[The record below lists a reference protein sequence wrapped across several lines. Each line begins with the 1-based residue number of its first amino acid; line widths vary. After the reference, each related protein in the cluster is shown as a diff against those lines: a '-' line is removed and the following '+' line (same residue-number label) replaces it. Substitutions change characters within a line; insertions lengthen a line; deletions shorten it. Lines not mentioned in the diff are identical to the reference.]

1 MIFSGKDFS
10 FELGKK
16 TYVMGILNV
25 TKDSFA
31 DGGKY
36 NTPDKA
42 KVHTKEMLLQGADI
56 IDIGAHSTRPGH
68 TVLSPQE
75 ELEIIKQYLP
85 LLAKELNIIKRY
97 LPYLTNEF
105 DCVFSVDTFY
115 PQVAEYALN
124 NGASIIND
132 VSGTFNADMAE
143 LVLKYDCGWIITH
156 TGNGNAETVPDYKTS
171 VTEDIISFFDEVLE
185 KSTQLQIP
193 HNRIMLDVG
202 IGFGKNYEQNIE
214 VIKNINK
221 IRRNNVALLT
231 ALSLKRV
238 VGTATNAEKDDRLY
252 GTISANALA
261 IVGGTDFIRVHNV
274 KENVL
279 GAKMADAV
287 VRG

>member
-25 TKDSFA
+25 TKDSFS

-36 NTPDKA
+36 NTPYKA
-42 KVHTKEMLLQGADI
+42 KEHTKEMLLQGADI
-56 IDIGAHSTRPGH
+56 IDIGAQSTRPGS
-68 TVLSPQE
+68 TLMSAQE
-75 ELEIIKQYLP
+75 ELNVIKQYLP
-85 LLAKELNIIKRY
+85 Y
-97 LPYLTNEF
+97 LSNEF
-105 DCVFSVDTFY
+105 GCVFSVDTFY

-132 VSGTFNADMAE
+132 VSGKFNQDMAE

-156 TGNGNAETVPDYKTS
+156 TGNGDAETVPDYKTS
-171 VTEDIISFFDEVLE
+171 VTEDIIAFFDEILE
-185 KSTQLQIP
+185 KCTQLQIP
-193 HNRIMLDVG
+193 YNRIMLDIG

-214 VIKNINK
+214 AIKNISK
-221 IRRNNVALLT
+221 FKRDHVALLT

-238 VGTATNAEKDDRLY
+238 VGIATDSETQDRVY
-252 GTISANALA
+252 GTISANTLA
-261 IVGGTDFIRVHNV
+261 IAGGTDFIRVHNV
-274 KENVL
+274 KEAVL

>member
-1 MIFSGKDFS
+1 MIFSGKKFS

-36 NTPDKA
+36 NTPLKA
-42 KVHTKEMLLQGADI
+42 KKHVEEMLFEGADI
-56 IDIGAHSTRPGH
+56 IDIGAQSTRPDSQ
-68 TVLSPQE
+68 LISAEE

-85 LLAKELNIIKRY
+85 FLS
-97 LPYLTNEF
+97 NEF

-115 PQVAEYALN
+115 PEVAEYALN

-132 VSGTFNADMAE
+132 VSGIFNEEMVQ
-143 LVLKYDCGWIITH
+143 LVKKYDCGWIVMH
-156 TGNGNAETVPDYKTS
+156 TGGGDAKTVPQYVNS
-171 VTEDIISFFDEVLE
+171 VTEDVIEFFDNVLAQCD
-185 KSTQLQIP
+185 KMNIP
-193 HNRIMLDVG
+193 HKNIMLDIGV
-202 IGFGKNYEQNIE
+202 GFGKTYEQNIE
-214 VIKNINK
+214 VINNIAK
-221 IRRNNVALLT
+221 IKSDNVALLT

-238 VGTATNAEKDDRLY
+238 VGTATDTENDERLF

-261 IVGGTDFIRVHNV
+261 IANGTDFIRVHNV

-279 GAKMADAV
+279 GAKMADAL

>member
-25 TKDSFA
+25 TKDSFS

-36 NTPDKA
+36 NTPYKA
-42 KVHTKEMLLQGADI
+42 KEHTKEMLLQGADI
-56 IDIGAHSTRPGH
+56 IDIGAQSTRPGS
-68 TVLSPQE
+68 TLMSAQE
-75 ELEIIKQYLP
+75 ELNIIKQYLP
-85 LLAKELNIIKRY
+85 Y
-97 LPYLTNEF
+97 LSNEF
-105 DCVFSVDTFY
+105 GCVFSVDTFY

-132 VSGTFNADMAE
+132 VSGKFNKDIAE

-156 TGNGNAETVPDYKTS
+156 TGNGDAVTVPDYKTS
-171 VTEDIISFFDEVLE
+171 VTEDIIAFFDEILE
-185 KSTQLQIP
+185 KCTQLQIP
-193 HNRIMLDVG
+193 YNRIMLDIG
-202 IGFGKNYEQNIE
+202 IGFGKDYEQNIE
-214 VIKNINK
+214 AIKNISK
-221 IRRNNVALLT
+221 FKRDDVALLT

-238 VGTATNAEKDDRLY
+238 VGIATDSEKEDRLY
-252 GTISANALA
+252 GTISANTLA
-261 IVGGTDFIRVHNV
+261 IAGGTDFIRVHNV

-279 GAKMADAV
+279 SAKMVDAV

>member
-36 NTPDKA
+36 NTPYKA
-42 KVHTKEMLLQGADI
+42 KEHTKEMLLQGADI
-56 IDIGAHSTRPGH
+56 IDIGAQSTGPGS
-68 TVLSPQE
+68 TLMSPQD
-75 ELEIIKQYLP
+75 ELNIIKQYLP
-85 LLAKELNIIKRY
+85 YLA
-97 LPYLTNEF
+97 NEF

-132 VSGTFNADMAE
+132 VSGKFNEDMAE

-156 TGNGNAETVPDYKTS
+156 TGNGDAVTVPDYKTS
-171 VTEDIISFFDEVLE
+171 VTEDIIAFFDETLE
-185 KSTQLQIP
+185 KCTQLQIP
-193 HNRIMLDVG
+193 YNRIMLDIG
-202 IGFGKNYEQNIE
+202 IGFGKDYEQNIE
-214 VIKNINK
+214 AIKNISK
-221 IRRNNVALLT
+221 FKRDDVALLT

-238 VGTATNAEKDDRLY
+238 VGTATNTEKDDRIY
-252 GTISANALA
+252 GTISANTLA
-261 IVGGTDFIRVHNV
+261 IAGGTDFIRVHNV

-287 VRG
+287 VRV

>member
-10 FELGKK
+10 FELGKR

-36 NTPDKA
+36 NTPNKA
-42 KVHTKEMLLQGADI
+42 KEHTKEMLLQGADI
-56 IDIGAHSTRPGH
+56 IDIGAQSTRPSS
-68 TVLSPQE
+68 TLMSAQE
-75 ELEIIKQYLP
+75 ELNIIKQYLP
-85 LLAKELNIIKRY
+85 Y
-97 LPYLTNEF
+97 LSNEF
-105 DCVFSVDTFY
+105 GCVFSVDTFY

-132 VSGTFNADMAE
+132 VSGKFNEDMAE

-156 TGNGNAETVPDYKTS
+156 TGNGDAVTVPDYKTS
-171 VTEDIISFFDEVLE
+171 ITEDIIAFFDETLE
-185 KSTQLQIP
+185 KCTQLQIP
-193 HNRIMLDVG
+193 YNRIMLDIG
-202 IGFGKNYEQNIE
+202 IGFGKDYEQNIE
-214 VIKNINK
+214 AIKNISK
-221 IRRNNVALLT
+221 FKRDDVALLT

-238 VGTATNAEKDDRLY
+238 VGTATNTENDDRIY
-252 GTISANALA
+252 GTISANTLA
-261 IVGGTDFIRVHNV
+261 IAGGTDFIRVHNV

-287 VRG
+287 VRV

>member
-25 TKDSFA
+25 TKDSFS

-36 NTPDKA
+36 NTPNKA
-42 KVHTKEMLLQGADI
+42 KEHTKEMLLQGADI
-56 IDIGAHSTRPGH
+56 IDIGAQSTRPGS
-68 TVLSPQE
+68 TLKTAEE
-75 ELEIIKQYLP
+75 ELNIIKQYLP
-85 LLAKELNIIKRY
+85 YLA
-97 LPYLTNEF
+97 NEF

-132 VSGTFNADMAE
+132 VSGKFNQDMAE

-156 TGNGNAETVPDYKTS
+156 TGNGDAVTVPDYKTS
-171 VTEDIISFFDEVLE
+171 VTEDIIAFFDETLE
-185 KSTQLQIP
+185 KCTQLQIP
-193 HNRIMLDVG
+193 YNRIMLDIG
-202 IGFGKNYEQNIE
+202 IGFGKDYEQNIE
-214 VIKNINK
+214 AIKNISK
-221 IRRNNVALLT
+221 FKRDDVALLT

-238 VGTATNAEKDDRLY
+238 VGTATNTEKDDRIY
-252 GTISANALA
+252 GTISANTLA
-261 IVGGTDFIRVHNV
+261 IAGGTDFIRVHNV

-287 VRG
+287 VRV

>member
-36 NTPDKA
+36 NKPDKA
-42 KVHTKEMLLQGADI
+42 KKHTKEMLLQGADI
-56 IDIGAHSTRPGH
+56 IDIGAQSTRPGS
-68 TVLSPQE
+68 TLMSAEE
-75 ELEIIKQYLP
+75 ELNIIKQYLP
-85 LLAKELNIIKRY
+85 YLA
-97 LPYLTNEF
+97 NEF

-132 VSGTFNADMAE
+132 VSGKFNKDMAE

-156 TGNGNAETVPDYKTS
+156 TGNGDAETVPDYKTS
-171 VTEDIISFFDEVLE
+171 VTEDIISFFDETLE
-185 KSTQLQIP
+185 KCAKLKIP

-202 IGFGKNYEQNIE
+202 IGFGKSYEQNIE
-214 VIKNINK
+214 VIKNTNK
-221 IRRNNVALLT
+221 IKRNNVALLT

-238 VGTATNAEKDDRLY
+238 VGTATNTEKDDRLY

-261 IVGGTDFIRVHNV
+261 IAGGTDFIRVHNV

-279 GAKMADAV
+279 GAKMVDAV

>member
-1 MIFSGKDFS
+1 MIYAGKDFS

-36 NTPDKA
+36 NTPEKA
-42 KVHTKEMLLQGADI
+42 KQHTEEMLLQGADI
-56 IDIGAHSTRPGH
+56 IDIGAQSTRPGS
-68 TVLSPQE
+68 TLMSPQD
-75 ELEIIKQYLP
+75 ELNIIKQYLP
-85 LLAKELNIIKRY
+85 YLA
-97 LPYLTNEF
+97 NEF

-132 VSGTFNADMAE
+132 VSGKFNEDMAE

-156 TGNGNAETVPDYKTS
+156 TGNGDAETVPEYKTS
-171 VTEDIISFFDEVLE
+171 VTEDVIAFFDKTLDRC
-185 KSTQLQIP
+185 TQLQIP

-214 VIKNINK
+214 VIKNISRIKRNK
-221 IRRNNVALLT
+221 VALLT

-238 VGTATNAEKDDRLY
+238 VGTATNTEKDNRIY
-252 GTISANALA
+252 GTISANTLA
-261 IVGGTDFIRVHNV
+261 IAGGTDFIRVHNV

-279 GAKMADAV
+279 GAKMADVV

>member
-1 MIFSGKDFS
+1 MIFAGNKFS

-31 DGGKY
+31 DGSKY
-36 NTPDKA
+36 NTPEKA
-42 KVHTKEMLLQGADI
+42 KQHTEEMLLQGADI
-56 IDIGAHSTRPGH
+56 IDIGAQSTRPGS
-68 TVLSPQE
+68 TLMSPQD
-75 ELEIIKQYLP
+75 ELNIIKQYLP
-85 LLAKELNIIKRY
+85 YLA
-97 LPYLTNEF
+97 NEF

-115 PQVAEYALN
+115 PQVAEYALT

-132 VSGTFNADMAE
+132 VSGKFNEDMAE

-156 TGNGNAETVPDYKTS
+156 TGNGDAKTVPEYKTS
-171 VTEDIISFFDEVLE
+171 VTEDVIAFFDKTLE
-185 KSTQLQIP
+185 RCTQLQIP

-214 VIKNINK
+214 VIKNISRIKRNK
-221 IRRNNVALLT
+221 VALLT

-238 VGTATNAEKDDRLY
+238 VGTATNTEKDDRLY
-252 GTISANALA
+252 GTISANTLA
-261 IVGGTDFIRVHNV
+261 IAGGTDFIRVHNV

>member
-1 MIFSGKDFS
+1 MIFAGNKFS

-36 NTPDKA
+36 NTPEKA
-42 KVHTKEMLLQGADI
+42 KQHTEEMLLQGADV
-56 IDIGAHSTRPGH
+56 IDIGAQSTRPGS
-68 TVLSPQE
+68 TLMSPQE
-75 ELEIIKQYLP
+75 ELNIIKQYLP
-85 LLAKELNIIKRY
+85 YLA
-97 LPYLTNEF
+97 NEF

-132 VSGTFNADMAE
+132 VSGKFNEDMAE

-156 TGNGNAETVPDYKTS
+156 TGNGDAKTVPEYKTS
-171 VTEDIISFFDEVLE
+171 VTEDVIAFFEKTLE
-185 KSTQLQIP
+185 RCTQLQIP

-214 VIKNINK
+214 VIKNISRIKRNK
-221 IRRNNVALLT
+221 VALLT

-238 VGTATNAEKDDRLY
+238 VGTATNTEKDDRIY
-252 GTISANALA
+252 GTISANTLA
-261 IVGGTDFIRVHNV
+261 IAGGTDFIRVHNV

>member
-25 TKDSFA
+25 TKDSFS

-36 NTPDKA
+36 NTPYKA
-42 KVHTKEMLLQGADI
+42 KEHTKEMLLQGADI
-56 IDIGAHSTRPGH
+56 IDIGAQSTRPGS
-68 TVLSPQE
+68 TLMTAEE
-75 ELEIIKQYLP
+75 ELNVIKQYLP
-85 LLAKELNIIKRY
+85 Y
-97 LPYLTNEF
+97 LSNEF
-105 DCVFSVDTFY
+105 GCVFSVDTFY

-132 VSGTFNADMAE
+132 VSGKFNKDIAE

-156 TGNGNAETVPDYKTS
+156 TGNGDAETVPDYKTS
-171 VTEDIISFFDEVLE
+171 VTEDIIAFFDEILE
-185 KSTQLQIP
+185 KCTQLQIP
-193 HNRIMLDVG
+193 YNRIMLDIG

-214 VIKNINK
+214 AIKNISK
-221 IRRNNVALLT
+221 FKRDHVALLT

-238 VGTATNAEKDDRLY
+238 VGIATDSETQDRVY
-252 GTISANALA
+252 GTISANTLA
-261 IVGGTDFIRVHNV
+261 IAGGTDFIRVHNV

-279 GAKMADAV
+279 GAKMVDAV

>member
-10 FELGKK
+10 FELGRK

-36 NTPDKA
+36 NTPNKA
-42 KVHTKEMLLQGADI
+42 KEHTKEMLLQGADI
-56 IDIGAHSTRPGH
+56 IDIGAQSTRPGS
-68 TVLSPQE
+68 TLMSPQD
-75 ELEIIKQYLP
+75 ELNIIKQYLP
-85 LLAKELNIIKRY
+85 YLA
-97 LPYLTNEF
+97 NEF

-132 VSGTFNADMAE
+132 VSGKFNEDMAE

-156 TGNGNAETVPDYKTS
+156 TGNGDAVTVPDYKTS
-171 VTEDIISFFDEVLE
+171 VTEDIIAFFDETLE
-185 KSTQLQIP
+185 KCTQLQIP
-193 HNRIMLDVG
+193 YNRIMLDIG
-202 IGFGKNYEQNIE
+202 IGFGKDYEQNIE
-214 VIKNINK
+214 AIKNISK
-221 IRRNNVALLT
+221 FKRDDVALLT

-238 VGTATNAEKDDRLY
+238 VGIATDSEKEDRLY
-252 GTISANALA
+252 GTISSNTLA
-261 IVGGTDFIRVHNV
+261 IAGGTDFIRVHNV
-274 KENVL
+274 KESVL
-279 GAKMADAV
+279 AAKMADAV

>member
-36 NTPDKA
+36 NTPYKA
-42 KVHTKEMLLQGADI
+42 KEHTKEMLLQGADI
-56 IDIGAHSTRPGH
+56 IDIGAQSTGPGS
-68 TVLSPQE
+68 TLMSPQD
-75 ELEIIKQYLP
+75 ELNIIKQYLP
-85 LLAKELNIIKRY
+85 YLA
-97 LPYLTNEF
+97 NEF

-132 VSGTFNADMAE
+132 VSGKFNEDMAK

-156 TGNGNAETVPDYKTS
+156 TGNGDAKTVPEYKTS
-171 VTEDIISFFDEVLE
+171 VTEDVIAFFDKTLDRC
-185 KSTQLQIP
+185 TQLQIP

-214 VIKNINK
+214 VIKNISRIKRNK
-221 IRRNNVALLT
+221 VALLT

-238 VGTATNAEKDDRLY
+238 VGTATNTEKDDRLY
-252 GTISANALA
+252 GTISANTLA
-261 IVGGTDFIRVHNV
+261 IAGGTDFIRVHNV

-279 GAKMADAV
+279 GAKMADVV

>member
-42 KVHTKEMLLQGADI
+42 KEHTKEMLLQGADI
-56 IDIGAHSTRPGH
+56 IDIGAQSTRPGS
-68 TVLSPQE
+68 TLMSAEE
-75 ELEIIKQYLP
+75 ELNIIKQYLP
-85 LLAKELNIIKRY
+85 YLA
-97 LPYLTNEF
+97 NEF

-132 VSGTFNADMAE
+132 VSGKFNEDMAE

-156 TGNGNAETVPDYKTS
+156 TGNSDAETVPDYKTS
-171 VTEDIISFFDEVLE
+171 VTEDIISFFDETLE
-185 KSTQLQIP
+185 KCAKLKIP

-202 IGFGKNYEQNIE
+202 IGFGKSYEQNIE
-214 VIKNINK
+214 VIKNTNK
-221 IRRNNVALLT
+221 IKRNNVALLT

-238 VGTATNAEKDDRLY
+238 VGTATNTEKDDRLY

-261 IVGGTDFIRVHNV
+261 IAGGTDFIRVHNV
-274 KENVL
+274 KENIL

>member
-36 NTPDKA
+36 NTPYKA
-42 KVHTKEMLLQGADI
+42 KEHTKEMLLQGADI
-56 IDIGAHSTRPGH
+56 IDIGAQSTRPGS
-68 TVLSPQE
+68 TLMSPQD
-75 ELEIIKQYLP
+75 ELNIIKQYLP
-85 LLAKELNIIKRY
+85 YLA
-97 LPYLTNEF
+97 NEF

-132 VSGTFNADMAE
+132 VSGKFNEDMAE

-156 TGNGNAETVPDYKTS
+156 TGNGDAVTVPDYKTS
-171 VTEDIISFFDEVLE
+171 VTEDIIAFFDETLE
-185 KSTQLQIP
+185 KCTQLQIP
-193 HNRIMLDVG
+193 YNRIMLDIG
-202 IGFGKNYEQNIE
+202 IGFGKDYEQNIE
-214 VIKNINK
+214 AIKNISK
-221 IRRNNVALLT
+221 FKRDDVALLT

-238 VGTATNAEKDDRLY
+238 VGTATNTEKDDRIY
-252 GTISANALA
+252 GTISANTLA
-261 IVGGTDFIRVHNV
+261 IAGGTDFIRVHNV

-287 VRG
+287 VRV

>member
-36 NTPDKA
+36 NKPDKA
-42 KVHTKEMLLQGADI
+42 KKHTKEMLLQGADI
-56 IDIGAHSTRPGH
+56 IDIGAQSTRPGS
-68 TVLSPQE
+68 TLMSAEE
-75 ELEIIKQYLP
+75 ELNIIKQYLP
-85 LLAKELNIIKRY
+85 YLA
-97 LPYLTNEF
+97 NEF

-132 VSGTFNADMAE
+132 VSGKFNKDMAE

-156 TGNGNAETVPDYKTS
+156 TGNGDAETVPDYKTS
-171 VTEDIISFFDEVLE
+171 VTEDIISFFDETLE
-185 KSTQLQIP
+185 KCAKLKIP

-202 IGFGKNYEQNIE
+202 IGFGKSYEQNIE
-214 VIKNINK
+214 VIKNTNK
-221 IRRNNVALLT
+221 IKRNNVALLT

-238 VGTATNAEKDDRLY
+238 VGTATNTEKDDRLY

-261 IVGGTDFIRVHNV
+261 IAGGTDFIRVHNV
-274 KENVL
+274 KENIL
-279 GAKMADAV
+279 GAKMVDAV

>member
-36 NTPDKA
+36 NTPNKA
-42 KVHTKEMLLQGADI
+42 KEHTKEMLLQGADI
-56 IDIGAHSTRPGH
+56 IDIGAQSTGPGS
-68 TVLSPQE
+68 TLMSPQD
-75 ELEIIKQYLP
+75 ELNIIKQYLP
-85 LLAKELNIIKRY
+85 YLA
-97 LPYLTNEF
+97 NEF

-132 VSGTFNADMAE
+132 VSGKFNEDMAE

-156 TGNGNAETVPDYKTS
+156 TGNGDAVTVPDYETS
-171 VTEDIISFFDEVLE
+171 VTEDIIAFFDETLE
-185 KSTQLQIP
+185 KCTQLQIP
-193 HNRIMLDVG
+193 YNRIMLDIG
-202 IGFGKNYEQNIE
+202 IGFGKDYEQNIE
-214 VIKNINK
+214 AIKNISK
-221 IRRNNVALLT
+221 FKRDDVALLT

-238 VGTATNAEKDDRLY
+238 VGTATNTEKDNRIY
-252 GTISANALA
+252 GTISANTLA
-261 IVGGTDFIRVHNV
+261 IAGGTDFIRVHNV

-287 VRG
+287 VRV

>member
-25 TKDSFA
+25 TKDSFS

-36 NTPDKA
+36 NTPYKA
-42 KVHTKEMLLQGADI
+42 KEHTKEMLLQGADI
-56 IDIGAHSTRPGH
+56 IDIGAQSTRPGS
-68 TVLSPQE
+68 TLMTAEE
-75 ELEIIKQYLP
+75 ELNAIKQYLP
-85 LLAKELNIIKRY
+85 Y
-97 LPYLTNEF
+97 LSNEF
-105 DCVFSVDTFY
+105 GCVFSVDTFY

-132 VSGTFNADMAE
+132 VSGKFNQDMAE

-156 TGNGNAETVPDYKTS
+156 TGNGDAVTVPDYKTS
-171 VTEDIISFFDEVLE
+171 VTEDIIAFFDETLE
-185 KSTQLQIP
+185 KCTQLQIP
-193 HNRIMLDVG
+193 YNRIMLDIG
-202 IGFGKNYEQNIE
+202 IGFGKDYEQNIE
-214 VIKNINK
+214 AIKNISK
-221 IRRNNVALLT
+221 FKRDDVALLT

-238 VGTATNAEKDDRLY
+238 VGTATNTEKDDRIY
-252 GTISANALA
+252 GTISANTLA
-261 IVGGTDFIRVHNV
+261 IAGGTDFIRVHNV

>member
-25 TKDSFA
+25 TKDSFS

-36 NTPDKA
+36 NTPHKA
-42 KVHTKEMLLQGADI
+42 KAHTQEMLLQGADI
-56 IDIGAHSTRPGH
+56 IDIGAQSTRPGS
-68 TVLSPQE
+68 TLMSAQE
-75 ELEIIKQYLP
+75 ELNIIKQYLP
-85 LLAKELNIIKRY
+85 Y
-97 LPYLTNEF
+97 LSNEF
-105 DCVFSVDTFY
+105 GCVFSVDTFY

-132 VSGTFNADMAE
+132 VSGKFNQDMAE

-156 TGNGNAETVPDYKTS
+156 TGNGDAVNVPDYKTS
-171 VTEDIISFFDEVLE
+171 VTEDIIAFFDETLE
-185 KSTQLQIP
+185 KCTQLQIP
-193 HNRIMLDVG
+193 YNRIMLDIG
-202 IGFGKNYEQNIE
+202 IGFGKDYDQNIE
-214 VIKNINK
+214 AIKNISK
-221 IRRNNVALLT
+221 FKRNDVALLT

-238 VGTATNAEKDDRLY
+238 VGIATDSEKEDRLY
-252 GTISANALA
+252 GTISANTLA
-261 IVGGTDFIRVHNV
+261 IAGGTDFIRVHNV

-279 GAKMADAV
+279 GAKMVDAV

>member
-42 KVHTKEMLLQGADI
+42 KEHTKEMLLQGADI
-56 IDIGAHSTRPGH
+56 IDIGAQSTRPGS
-68 TVLSPQE
+68 TLMSAE
-75 ELEIIKQYLP
+75 E
-85 LLAKELNIIKRY
+85 ELNIIKRY
-97 LPYLTNEF
+97 LPYLANEF

-132 VSGTFNADMAE
+132 VSGKFNKDMAE

-156 TGNGNAETVPDYKTS
+156 TGNGDAETVPDYKTS
-171 VTEDIISFFDEVLE
+171 VTEDIISFFDETLE
-185 KSTQLQIP
+185 KCAKLKIP

-202 IGFGKNYEQNIE
+202 IGFGKSYEQNIE
-214 VIKNINK
+214 VIKNTNK
-221 IRRNNVALLT
+221 IKRNNVALLT

-238 VGTATNAEKDDRLY
+238 VGTATNTEKDDRLY

-261 IVGGTDFIRVHNV
+261 IAGGTDFIRVHNV
-274 KENVL
+274 KENIL
-279 GAKMADAV
+279 GAKMVDAV